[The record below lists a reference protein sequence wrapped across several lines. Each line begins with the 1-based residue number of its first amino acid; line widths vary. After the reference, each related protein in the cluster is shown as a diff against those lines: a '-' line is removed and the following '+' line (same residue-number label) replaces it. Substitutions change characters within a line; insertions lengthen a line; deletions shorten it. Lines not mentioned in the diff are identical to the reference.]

1 MENYHTL
8 RRIKSSYKISQK
20 KQVVEFAKIH
30 GRNEAGRQFNLEP
43 TMIGRWMKSSEKWD
57 ESVKNETKALGSGR
71 KAFFPE
77 AEEKLYEWVIE
88 QRKQAFAVTYYNILN
103 QMQKIL
109 NEPYFKFIYPG
120 ASSSFKYS
128 KTWLFGF
135 LRHKNLSLRRQTKIS
150 QKLPEQLHY
159 QLKSFNKY
167 IIKKRLEFNYELYN
181 IYNMDETPVYFDMS
195 RGLTINPK
203 GEKTIH
209 IKNTGNEK
217 NRFTVV
223 LMCTGGNLIITIF
236 YLV

>member
-1 MENYHTL
+1 MFHKCKYKKKITMENYHTL

-120 ASSSFKYS
+120 ASSSLNIPKLGYLDFCVAKIFLYKNIS
-128 KTWLFGF
+128 KVT
-135 LRHKNLSLRRQTKIS
+135 
-150 QKLPEQLHY
+150 
-159 QLKSFNKY
+159 
-167 IIKKRLEFNYELYN
+167 
-181 IYNMDETPVYFDMS
+181 
-195 RGLTINPK
+195 
-203 GEKTIH
+203 
-209 IKNTGNEK
+209 
-217 NRFTVV
+217 
-223 LMCTGGNLIITIF
+223 
-236 YLV
+236 